1 MLNRASPAGAA
12 SRGAIGGALPLRAS
26 AAAASRASLDF
37 RRRPL
42 LVFWESTRACLLS
55 CRHCRASAIRRP
67 LPGEL
72 THHEAGR
79 LLEAIAEFGKPSP
92 ILVVTGGDALMRGD
106 LFALAGR
113 ARELGLP
120 LAVAPSVTPLLTAKT
135 AATLR
140 SLGVKVVS
148 ISLDGATPAVHD
160 GIRGVEGHFEATLA
174 ALRRLRACGFTVQVN
189 TCVMRENVGELPAI
203 AAIVKEAGAAI
214 WEVFFLVRV
223 GRGAGLAELTP
234 EENEDVCHFL
244 VDASRHGFIV
254 RTVEGP
260 FFRRV
265 AAWRADDPLDAD
277 PQARYS
283 LGPLY
288 GRLAARLGEL
298 LGEPLSRSR
307 AQTKGTRDGNGIVFV
322 AHDGEVHP
330 AGFLPL
336 PLGNVKQRS
345 LVEIYRDS
353 PLLVDIRAG
362 RFRGRCGV
370 CEYADLCGGSRARAF
385 AATGDP
391 LGEDPACSYVPA
403 RALGAHARAAERS
416 AG

>member
-1 MLNRASPAGAA
+1 MLNRARPARAG
-12 SRGAIGGALPLRAS
+12 SRRTARGTLPSHAS
-26 AAAASRASLDF
+26 AAAAARASLDF

-42 LVFWESTRACLLS
+42 LVFWEATRACLLS
-55 CRHCRASAIRRP
+55 CRHCRASAIHDP

-72 THHEAGR
+72 THDEAGR
-79 LLEAIAEFGKPSP
+79 LLEAVAEFGKPSP
-92 ILVVTGGDALMRGD
+92 ILIVTGGDPLMRGD
-106 LFALAGR
+106 LFALADR

-120 LAVAPSVTPLLTAKT
+120 LAVAPSVTPLLTVET
-135 AATLR
+135 ATTLR
-140 SLGVKVVS
+140 SLGAKAVS
-148 ISLDGATPAVHD
+148 ISLDGATPATHD
-160 GIRGVEGHFEATLA
+160 GIRGVEGHFEETLA

-189 TCVMRENVGELPAI
+189 TCVMRENVDELPAI
-203 AAIVKEAGAAI
+203 AAIVKETGAAI

-234 EENEDVCHFL
+234 AENEDVCHFL
-244 VDASRHGFIV
+244 VDASRYGFIV

-265 AAWRADDPLDAD
+265 AAWRATDPPDDD

-288 GRLAARLGEL
+288 GSLAARLGEL
-298 LGEPLSRSR
+298 LGEPLTRSR
-307 AQTKGTRDGNGIVFV
+307 AQTKGTRDGSGIVFV
-322 AHDGEVHP
+322 AHDGDVYP

-336 PLGNVKQRS
+336 PLGNVKRQS
-345 LVEIYRDS
+345 LVEIYRNS

-362 RFRGRCGV
+362 RFSGRCGV
-370 CEYADLCGGSRARAF
+370 CEYTDLCGGSRARAF

-403 RALGAHARAAERS
+403 RALATHARTAERS
-416 AG
+416 AV

>member
-1 MLNRASPAGAA
+1 M
-12 SRGAIGGALPLRAS
+12 SRGSAGGTLRSRAS
-26 AAAASRASLDF
+26 AAPASRASLDF

-42 LVFWESTRACLLS
+42 LVFWEATRACLLA
-55 CRHCRASAIRRP
+55 CRHCRASAIHDP

-72 THHEAGR
+72 THDEAGR
-79 LLEAIAEFGKPSP
+79 LLEAVAEFGKPSP
-92 ILVVTGGDALMRGD
+92 ILIVTGGDPLMRGD
-106 LFALAGR
+106 LFALADR
-113 ARELGLP
+113 AQQLGLP
-120 LAVAPSVTPLLTAKT
+120 FAVAPSVTPLLTPET
-135 AATLR
+135 ATTLR
-140 SLGVKVVS
+140 SLGAKAVS
-148 ISLDGATPAVHD
+148 ISLDGATPAMHD
-160 GIRGVEGHFEATLA
+160 GIRGVEGHFEETLA

-189 TCVMRENVGELPAI
+189 TCVMRENVEELPAI

-223 GRGAGLAELTP
+223 GRGAGLADLTP

-265 AAWRADDPLDAD
+265 AAWRADDPPAD
-277 PQARYS
+277 DPRARYS

-288 GRLAARLGEL
+288 GRLSARLGEL
-298 LGEPLSRSR
+298 LGTPLTRSR

-322 AHDGEVHP
+322 AHDGEVYP

-362 RFRGRCGV
+362 RFSGRCGV
-370 CEYADLCGGSRARAF
+370 CEYTDLCGGSRARAF

-403 RALGAHARAAERS
+403 RSFAAHTRIAERS

>member
-1 MLNRASPAGAA
+1 MLNRASAAGTV
-12 SRGAIGGALPLRAS
+12 SRTR
-26 AAAASRASLDF
+26 LDF
-37 RRRPL
+37 RCRPL

-55 CRHCRASAIRRP
+55 CRHCRASAIHRP

-72 THHEAGR
+72 TRCEADR
-79 LLEAIAEFGKPSP
+79 LLEAIAAFGKPSP

-120 LAVAPSVTPLLTAKT
+120 LALAPSVTPLLTAET

-148 ISLDGATPAVHD
+148 ISLDGATPAAHD
-160 GIRGVEGHFEATLA
+160 EIRGVEGHFEATLA

-189 TCVMRENVGELPAI
+189 TCVMPENVEELPAI
-203 AAIVKEAGAAI
+203 AAIVKETGATI

-234 EENEDVCHFL
+234 AENEDVCHFL
-244 VDASRHGFIV
+244 VDASRHGFVV

-265 AAWRADDPLDAD
+265 NAWRADDPPGAD
-277 PQARYS
+277 PQARYD

-288 GRLAARLGEL
+288 GRLAARLVEL
-298 LGEPLSRSR
+298 LGQPLSRSR

-322 AHDGEVHP
+322 SHDGEVH
-330 AGFLPL
+330 ASGFLPL

-345 LVEIYRDS
+345 LAEIYRDS
-353 PLLVDIRAG
+353 PLLVGIRAG
-362 RFRGRCGV
+362 RFSGRCGA

-391 LGEDPACSYVPA
+391 LGEDPACSYVPE
-403 RALGAHARAAERS
+403 L